1 MNPMKKSLALLL
13 SLLLLL
19 SIFPLGVF
27 ASEEVDAIDTGQE
40 EVITEEIVEE
50 PAITEEPEPTPEAT
64 ETPVANSLSDDEIV
78 PVGVTAEASEPPVEE
93 EIVETESTQEDAATE
108 STEDIAE
115 AEIPAEASD
124 STEEDAEETPAT
136 YGNIQIIHC
145 ASGSL
150 NGVVITGKSGF
161 TSIARPYFYD

>member
-19 SIFPLGVF
+19 SIFPLGAF
-27 ASEEVDAIDTGQE
+27 ATEEVEPVDTGPE
-40 EVITEEIVEE
+40 EIITEEIVEE

-64 ETPVANSLSDDEIV
+64 ETPVANSLSEDEIV
-78 PVGVTAEASEPPVEE
+78 PVGVTAETSELPVEE
-93 EIVETESTQEDAATE
+93 EIVETESTQEDAAE
-108 STEDIAE
+108 STEDLTE
-115 AEIPAEASD
+115 ADTPAEASD

-136 YGNIQIIHC
+136 YGNIQIIPC

-161 TSIARPYFYD
+161 ASIARPYFYD